1 MKIKPSKKFI
11 IYAAIWLVL
20 FAMFAS
26 ITFIIPDF
34 FRKTETVIEY
44 KEVTEIITETV
55 DKVDENGVVIG
66 QEEINKT
73 VVKQVPTEVEKVV
86 VSRYRSPLFWV
97 AFVLTLFS
105 FVAQLACAFLALARE
120 RSFVGIPLFYTSLG
134 TLVATVVICEIC
146 MILYKW
152 LSWFGIIVCIL
163 TVGFSLIA
171 VLKSNAAATAIEAV
185 DKKVKTKTMYI
196 KMLTADAQTTV
207 TKTENEEIKAIAKKV
222 YENVR
227 FSDPMSD
234 SALSMVEEK
243 ITEKFAEYDKAV
255 QDGNLDAVK
264 ETSAALNTL
273 IAERNAK
280 CKMLK

>member
-20 FAMFAS
+20 FAMFCS

-34 FRKTETVIEY
+34 LKHPETKTVEEKY
-44 KEVTEIITETV
+44 METV
-55 DKVDENGVVIG
+55 DELDENGQVIG
-66 QEEINKT
+66 QKT
-73 VVKQVPTEVEKVV
+73 VEKTREVQIEVLKT
-86 VSRYRSPLFWV
+86 RYKSPLFWV
-97 AFVLTLFS
+97 AFVLTIFS

-185 DKKVKTKTMYI
+185 DKKVKAKTMYI

>member
-20 FAMFAS
+20 FAMFCS

-34 FRKTETVIEY
+34 FRKTETVTEY
-44 KEVTEIITETV
+44 KDVTETIKVTV
-55 DKVDENGVVIG
+55 DELDENGQVIG
-66 QEEINKT
+66 QKEVDKT
-73 VVKQVPTEVEKVV
+73 VVKQVPTEVEKVL

-97 AFVLTLFS
+97 AFVLTIFS

-185 DKKVKTKTMYI
+185 DKKVKAKTMYI